1 MSLGNPEK
9 PDGTLRAND
18 SGVRQFANSM
28 PVLASTMNA
37 QFELE
42 LATPAMLDYF
52 GVTLDDLKSWASIGV
67 IHPDDLEAVI
77 ARTSHSAETGEP
89 FEFEYRLRRSDG
101 VFRRFQARGIPF
113 RNPQGQIER
122 WYALLTDVEDQRQ
135 AEEALRT
142 SERSLN
148 LIINTIPEL
157 AWSTAPDGS
166 VDFLNQRWL
175 DYTGLTAN
183 QALGWQWV
191 TALHPDDMGGLSKYW
206 GTTLASKAPGE
217 IEARL
222 RRFDGIYR
230 WFLFRAVPVKDE
242 SGEVIKWYG
251 QNIDIEE
258 RKRAEDAV
266 RAKEQE
272 LRATI
277 NTIPTPAFSTL
288 PDGHVDFLNQRWLD
302 YAGMTAA
309 QAEGWGW
316 RSALHP
322 DDVDRLVQYWR
333 SCLSAGTEAEVEARY
348 RRFDGVYR
356 WCLVRANPL
365 RDESGNVVKWYGTS
379 IDIEDR
385 KHAEEELKAKERDLI
400 RIINTIPTT
409 AWSTRPDG
417 YCEFLSDRWLD
428 YAGFTYEEAV
438 GWGWA
443 TAIHPEDV
451 AGLQEVWS
459 NALASGTAVSTEARM
474 RRFDGVYRWFLFLAK
489 PFRDESGTIVK
500 WYGTNIDIE
509 ERKQAED
516 AVRANELALRKI
528 IDAIPTQ
535 VHCNRPDGTNEFS
548 NKRWQEYTGLSSE
561 ESSGWGWQAAFH
573 PEDLPRVIEQWQALV
588 ATGEVG
594 GVEARLRRHD
604 EVFRWFQFRS
614 EPLRDET
621 GKIVRWYGANVD
633 IDDRK
638 QAEEALRASE
648 RTLNLIINTIPMLAW
663 STDPTGFVEFLNQ
676 RWLEFTGLSAEQ
688 ASGFGWAVAIH
699 PDDAKGLIDYWQA
712 ALASGTEVDVEA
724 RMRRFDGQY
733 RWFLFRASPLRDES
747 GKIVKWYGTNVDI
760 EDRKRADEELRR
772 SEAFLVEGQRLSRT
786 GTFAWWPD
794 TKKSVWSEELYR
806 IHEIEPGTP
815 ISTDIAQIR
824 VHPDDIPLV
833 DEATAK
839 GVETG
844 SDYEHTHRIVMPD
857 GRIKFLHVMARAT
870 REFEGRLEYIG
881 AVQDVTQRTLSDEA
895 LTKSRSELAH
905 VSRVMSLGI
914 LTASIAHEVNQPLAG
929 IITNA
934 ETCLQMLD
942 DNPPDIEGAR
952 ETALRSIRDGN
963 RAADVVARLR
973 SLIKRKDFVAEIF
986 DLNEA
991 TREVIALSSGE
1002 LRRNRVVLQMDL
1014 ADDLPPV
1021 NGDRVQLQQ
1030 VIINLLRNAIDAMR
1044 EIEDRP
1050 RQLLIQTERDGAE
1063 NVRLTVQDTGIG
1075 FASETAERLFESFFS
1090 TKNDGMGIGLA
1101 ISHSIVEAHHGKIWA
1116 TLNRGPGSTFA
1127 FSIPC
1132 GSNGTT

>member
-1 MSLGNPEK
+1 
-9 PDGTLRAND
+9 
-18 SGVRQFANSM
+18 
-28 PVLASTMNA
+28 MNA

-52 GVTLDDLKSWASIGV
+52 GVTLDELKSWASIGV

-157 AWSTAPDGS
+157 AWSTNPDGS

-206 GTTLASKAPGE
+206 ETTLVSKTPGE

-222 RRFDGIYR
+222 RRFDGVYR
-230 WFLFRAVPVKDE
+230 WFLFRAVPVKNE
-242 SGEVIKWYG
+242 SGDVIKWYG

-266 RAKEQE
+266 RAKERE

-277 NTIPTPAFSTL
+277 DTIPTPAFSTL
-288 PDGHVDFLNQRWLD
+288 PDGYVDFLNQRWLD
-302 YAGMTAA
+302 YAGMTATE
-309 QAEGWGW
+309 AEGWGW

-322 DDVDRLVQYWR
+322 DDADRLVQYWL

-365 RDESGNVVKWYGTS
+365 RDESGNVVKWYGIS

-385 KHAEEELKAKERDLI
+385 KRAEEELRAKERDLI

-417 YCEFLSDRWLD
+417 YCDFLSDRWLD

-438 GWGWA
+438 GWRWA

-451 AGLQEVWS
+451 AGLQGVWS
-459 NALASGTAVSTEARM
+459 NALATGTPVSTEARM

-500 WYGTNIDIE
+500 WYGTNVDIE
-509 ERKQAED
+509 
-516 AVRANELALRKI
+516 
-528 IDAIPTQ
+528 
-535 VHCNRPDGTNEFS
+535 
-548 NKRWQEYTGLSSE
+548 
-561 ESSGWGWQAAFH
+561 
-573 PEDLPRVIEQWQALV
+573 
-588 ATGEVG
+588 
-594 GVEARLRRHD
+594 
-604 EVFRWFQFRS
+604 
-614 EPLRDET
+614 
-621 GKIVRWYGANVD
+621 
-633 IDDRK
+633 DRK
-638 QAEEALRASE
+638 QSDEALRASE
-648 RTLNLIINTIPMLAW
+648 RALNLIINTIPMLAW

-688 ASGFGWAVAIH
+688 ASGLGWAVAIH

-712 ALASGTEVDVEA
+712 ALDSGTEVDVEA

-747 GKIVKWYGTNVDI
+747 GTIVKWYGTNVDI

-772 SEAFLVEGQRLSRT
+772 SEAFLAEGQKLSRT
-786 GTFAWWPD
+786 GTFAWQPD
-794 TKKSVWSEELYR
+794 TTKSVWSEELYR
-806 IHEIEPGTP
+806 IHEIKPGTP
-815 ISTDIAQIR
+815 ISADIAQIG

-833 DEATAK
+833 YEATAR

-857 GRIKFLHVMARAT
+857 GRTKFLHVMARAT
-870 REFEGRLEYIG
+870 RDFEGRLEYIG
-881 AVQDVTQRTLSDEA
+881 AVQDVTQRMLSEEA

-963 RAADVVARLR
+963 RASDVVARLR
-973 SLIKRKDFVAEIF
+973 SLFKRKDFVAEMI

-1002 LRRNRVVLQMDL
+1002 LRRSRVVLQMDL
-1014 ADDLPPV
+1014 VDDLPPV

-1044 EIEDRP
+1044 EVEDRP
-1050 RQLLIQTERDGAE
+1050 RQLLIQTERDGAV
-1063 NVRLTVQDTGIG
+1063 NVRLIMQDAGVG
-1075 FASETAERLFESFFS
+1075 FAPDTADRLFESFYS

-1101 ISHSIVEAHHGKIWA
+1101 ISRSIVEAHHGRIWA
-1116 TLNRGPGSTFA
+1116 TLNHGPGSTFA
-1127 FSIPC
+1127 FSIPADPVVLRKMAR
-1132 GSNGTT
+1132 GLRPDNRN